1 MKLLMNT
8 SFIAN
13 TVSKK
18 WAGKPII
25 PTPSLQN
32 THTHTHTHTHLVLEE
47 RREKNHLKC
56 SCFMIWQEL
65 LISLLKVI
73 FFCSL
78 VVTLSEV
85 LEDCVNSRQVANCA
99 VLFIFSLSL
108 SPIWYFEKKCDSSI
122 KWIQFFHLLHV

>member
-32 THTHTHTHTHLVLEE
+32 THTHTHTHTHTWFQKKGGKKSPKMFLLHDLVGVVDFSFE
-47 RREKNHLKC
+47 
-56 SCFMIWQEL
+56 SD
-65 LISLLKVI
+65 I
-73 FFCSL
+73 F
-78 VVTLSEV
+78 
-85 LEDCVNSRQVANCA
+85 
-99 VLFIFSLSL
+99 LFIGCD
-108 SPIWYFEKKCDSSI
+108 FE
-122 KWIQFFHLLHV
+122 